1 MRCRVNEEYILPIF
15 EENEPEL
22 NEKEPVLEQ
31 KSTRFRQELW
41 DKTGMRTISARLP
54 TRTAE
59 RFKAY
64 CDAQGKT
71 RHAVLVEWVKAH
83 LEPVTELST
92 VHKDGNGWCK
102 I

>member
-1 MRCRVNEEYILPIF
+1 MYYRVNEEYILPIF
-15 EENEPEL
+15 KENETEL
-22 NEKEPVLEQ
+22 NENKQVLER
-31 KSTRFRQELW
+31 KNPRFRQELW

-71 RHAVLVEWVKAH
+71 RHAVLVEWIKAH
-83 LEPVTELST
+83 MEPVTELST
-92 VHKDGNGWCK
+92 VHKDGSGWCK